1 MTKIYCVGKKKKN
14 IIQVTNNKDNNTSTI
29 LKILWIAT
37 FMGTFLKEKLK
48 YRQPECPYNA

>member
-37 FMGTFLKEKLK
+37 FMGTLLKENLK